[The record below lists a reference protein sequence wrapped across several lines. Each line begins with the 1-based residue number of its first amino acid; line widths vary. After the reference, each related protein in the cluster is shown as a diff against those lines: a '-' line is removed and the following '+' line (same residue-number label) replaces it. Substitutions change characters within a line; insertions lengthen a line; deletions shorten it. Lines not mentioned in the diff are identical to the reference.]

1 MIVEKVDPARDSF
14 SDFSLKEKILTI
26 GGIAI
31 DLEAEED
38 DQEKIITLGAC
49 NGMVHRGLMP
59 CCIYVADVI
68 IPPRKYDPVEVDGPA
83 SSNAG
88 GGNADEEQGTHIE
101 MVPVPLNTGIV
112 TLRLWPL
119 EEATQSEGNQM
130 AMKEEN
136 HVAE

>member
-14 SDFSLKEKILTI
+14 SNFSLEEKILTI
-26 GGIAI
+26 GGVAI
-31 DLEAEED
+31 DLEAEEG
-38 DQEKIITLGAC
+38 DQEKIITLGSC

-68 IPPRKYDPVEVDGPA
+68 IPPRKYEPVEVEGPA

-88 GGNADEEQGTHIE
+88 GGNSDEEQETHIE
-101 MVPVPLNTGIV
+101 MVPVPLNTDIV

-119 EEATQSEGNQM
+119 EDVPQVEGNHM
-130 AMKEEN
+130 AIEEEN